1 MSRAPLFWLP
11 LSARGVIVFKLAPRH
26 CFGPAIHRQVRIFGV
41 RLIHSCIAM
50 ADADAPA
57 DLARILQL
65 TLDIQILIIS
75 FLEPPYILRLRV
87 VGTYFSRSR

>member
-1 MSRAPLFWLP
+1 
-11 LSARGVIVFKLAPRH
+11 
-26 CFGPAIHRQVRIFGV
+26 
-41 RLIHSCIAM
+41 M
-50 ADADAPA
+50 ADADASA